1 MIKERL
7 KRILNIL
14 GYDVRRFPNGFSR
27 KRIDLLKSHGIEV
40 LLDVG
45 ANRGNYG
52 WMVRNTG
59 YENQII
65 SFEPLLAEFN
75 ELKRISEKDN
85 NWIVKNFALGNM
97 DGKILFNIAGNSY
110 SSSILEMNESH
121 KLAAPHSVYVGHQ
134 EAEIKKLDSIF
145 GELTGNKEKK
155 IFLKLDV
162 QGYENQVLYGAE
174 KTISEISGIELEM
187 SLIELYKGERLM
199 TEMIKYLDSCGFDL
213 MTVEPE
219 FTDPISSRLLQ
230 VNGIFFRNEI

>member
-7 KRILNIL
+7 KRILNVL
-14 GYDVRRFPNGFSR
+14 GYDVRSFPSGFSR
-27 KRIDLLKSHGIEV
+27 KRIDLMNSRGIDV

-59 YENQII
+59 YKNQII
-65 SFEPLLAEFN
+65 SFEPLTKEFN
-75 ELKRISEKDN
+75 ELKQVSEKDK

-97 DGKILFNIAGNSY
+97 DGNIFFNIAGNSY
-110 SSSILEMNESH
+110 SSSILEMNEAH

-145 GELTGNKEKK
+145 HEFTGSKGKK

-174 KTISEISGIELEM
+174 KSLSQISGIELEM

-199 TEMIKYLDSCGFDL
+199 SEMIKYLDTRGFDL
-213 MTVEPE
+213 MTLEPE
-219 FTDPISSRLLQ
+219 FTDPVSNKLLQ
-230 VNGIFFRNEI
+230 VNGIFFRK